1 MRQQTGKQGKQSK
14 QSNQMSSMQAGDSAF
29 KLTLIT
35 RAVHGAL
42 GLCLLAPG
50 ALQAQTADASAAAKA
65 EVVPLQKVEIT
76 GSSIKR
82 LASETA
88 LPVQTITREM
98 IDKTGVTTASE
109 LLSKI
114 SASAAALTDGVS
126 FSDNGGT
133 QRGFNGAN
141 LRGIGVSSTLI
152 LLNGRRLANFASPG
166 SASGVDL
173 NSIPSAAIARVEVL
187 KDGASAI
194 YGTDAIGGVI
204 NFITR
209 PNYQGAELSAYY
221 GDTQH
226 GGADKKTLTIAG
238 GFGNLG
244 QDRFNVIAVANLQ
257 DSGSMR
263 SSQRDWIGSTFQPDI
278 NLDVASSNTF
288 PANVRRTTASGSA
301 TGGRLNPSA
310 PNCNPPA
317 TLYSP
322 DSFVGSKAC
331 YYDYMHDTEIF
342 PESKRNSFL
351 GRAQFALSA
360 DHTLFAELLHSDTE
374 TTYRISPLT
383 VTNLNYPVNGPFYPN
398 ALITT
403 NKTPLRVNLRLAEA
417 GPRTNEVK
425 AVAQRLVLGAKG
437 TLSGWDYDTAFN
449 HSVSRVDDNYING
462 YVRTSLFDAA
472 FKSGVINPLGASGA
486 DGAALLAA
494 SKISDAAR
502 QSRATTDAWDLKIS
516 REVFDM
522 GGGKAGLAMGTEF
535 RREKMEFTPSALLAA
550 GEIRGD
556 GTAVGYDGSRTV
568 KALYAEMSLPFA
580 KTLEAQVALRHDR
593 YNDVGSTTNPKF
605 GIRWNPQKE
614 LVLRGSYSTGFRAPS
629 LTDLKEPSRLGQTS
643 GIYNDPLGCIKA
655 GNLDNTH
662 NPDYCGI
669 QPDLVKGGTANL
681 KPETSKQFSAGFV
694 IEPSRDFNASLDY
707 WRIQKSDTLLA
718 NEGAYFSD
726 PASNPGLVTRAAI
739 DPTLPGIPGR
749 ILSVDGRTKNIGSL
763 KTSGLDLS
771 VNWTLPKN
779 DFGKFGV
786 TLNGTYVI
794 DYKTKNSAAS
804 PEVNGVGIFTDTQVV
819 QRWRHTLTF
828 DYDRGP
834 FGASLQQTFYQG
846 YQDQNRLQ
854 DGTVRNVGSYQ
865 LWDLSGSYKISS
877 SAKVRA
883 GIKNLFDTKP
893 PRSNQIYSFLAGYD
907 PSYTDP
913 RGRFFYVS
921 MNYAFK

>member
-1 MRQQTGKQGKQSK
+1 MRQHR
-14 QSNQMSSMQAGDSAF
+14 GDQPTPIPNPIHRGAASAF
-29 KLTLIT
+29 QPSRIA
-35 RAVHGAL
+35 RAVQGAML
-42 GLCLLAPG
+42 ASAGLCLLTPA
-50 ALQAQTADASAAAKA
+50 AAQTTPSAENVDTAKI
-65 EVVPLQKVEIT
+65 QKVEVT

-82 LASETA
+82 LASETSSP
-88 LPVQTITREM
+88 LQTITREM
-98 IDKTGVTTASE
+98 IEKTGVTTASE
-109 LLSKI
+109 LLTKI

-173 NSIPSAAIARVEVL
+173 NSIPSAAISRVEVL

-226 GGADKKTLTIAG
+226 GGADKKTLTLAG
-238 GFGNLG
+238 GFGKLAS
-244 QDRFNVIAVANLQ
+244 DRYNVIAVANLQ
-257 DSGSMR
+257 NNGSMR
-263 SSQRDWIGSTFQPDI
+263 STQRDWIGSVLQPDI
-278 NLDVASSNTF
+278 NLDVGSSNTF
-288 PANVRRTTASGSA
+288 PANVRRTTGSGNA
-301 TGGRLNPSA
+301 TGPRLNPSA
-310 PNCNPPA
+310 PKCNPPA
-317 TLYSP
+317 TIYSP
-322 DSFVGSKAC
+322 DSFVGDKAC
-331 YYDYMHDTEIF
+331 FYDYMQDTEIF
-342 PESKRNSFL
+342 PDSKRNSFL

-360 DHTLFAELLHSDTE
+360 DHTLFAELLHSDTK

-398 ALITT
+398 DLITT
-403 NKTPLRVNLRLAEA
+403 NKTPLRVGLRLSEA
-417 GPRTNEVK
+417 GPRTNEVD
-425 AVAQRLVLGAKG
+425 AVAQRLLVGVKG
-437 TLSGWDYDTAFN
+437 TLDGWDYDTALN
-449 HSVSRVDDNYING
+449 HSVSKVDDNYIDG
-462 YVRTSLFDAA
+462 YVKTSAFNAA
-472 FKSGVINPLGASGA
+472 FLSGKINPFGPSGA
-486 DGAALLAA
+486 EGSALLAA

-502 QSRATTDAWDLKIS
+502 QSKATTDAFDFKAS
-516 REVFDM
+516 REIFEL
-522 GGGKAGLAMGTEF
+522 GGGKAGLALGGEF
-535 RREKMEFTPSALLAA
+535 RREKMDFTPSALLAA

-556 GTAVGYDGSRTV
+556 GVGQAYGGSRTV
-568 KALYAEMSLPFA
+568 KALYAELSLPFA

-593 YNDVGSTTNPKF
+593 YNDVGATTNPKF
-605 GIRWNPQKE
+605 GVRWNPSQQ
-614 LVLRGSYSTGFRAPS
+614 LVLRSSYSTGFRAPS
-629 LTDLKEPSRLGQTS
+629 LTDLHEPSRLGQTS

-655 GNLDNTH
+655 GNIDNTR

-669 QPDLVKGGTANL
+669 QPDLVKGGTSSL

-694 IEPSRDFNASLDY
+694 VEPTRDFNASFDY
-707 WRIQKSDTLLA
+707 WRIEKSDTLLA

-726 PASNPGLVTRAAI
+726 PASNPGLVTRAAA
-739 DPTLPGIPGR
+739 DPALPGIPGR
-749 ILSVDGRTKNIGSL
+749 ILSVDGRTRNIGSL
-763 KTSGLDLS
+763 KTSGVDVSL
-771 VNWTLPKN
+771 NWRLPKN
-779 DFGKFGV
+779 EIGKFGV

-828 DYDRGP
+828 DFDRGP

-846 YQDQNRLQ
+846 YHDQNKLA
-854 DGTVRNVGSYQ
+854 DGSVRDVGSYQ
-865 LWDLSGSYKISS
+865 LWDLSGSYSVSKDM
-877 SAKVRA
+877 KVRA
-883 GIKNLFDTKP
+883 GIKNLFDTNP

-913 RGRFFYVS
+913 RGRFFYMSV
-921 MNYAFK
+921 NYTFK